1 VGDEMCSNGSILE
14 VAMFHVRRTLL
25 PAALVLFSANAVRAQ
40 SVNPSGHWDGAV
52 HVPGNEFP
60 LEVDLAKDPAGK
72 LIGTFGNPADRT
84 SGLPLSDVSA
94 AGTTV
99 RFAIKTADGGAFTGT
114 LSSDGK
120 QIAGNFVT
128 ADGLHTLPFSFTRTG
143 DAKIAP
149 PAKSAPVG
157 KELEGKWTGTLDV
170 QGVTKQLVLTL
181 TNHPDSTS
189 TGTIGNVAD
198 GLEISIASIVQ
209 RGNSV
214 TLDIKALNGIYAGA
228 LNAQGE
234 IVGTLSQGGL
244 ALPLTFRRAAP

>member
-1 VGDEMCSNGSILE
+1 MLNARC
-14 VAMFHVRRTLL
+14 TLL
-25 PAALVLFSANAVRAQ
+25 PAALILLSASVVRAQ
-40 SVNPSGHWDGAV
+40 SVNPSGHWEGAV

-60 LEVDLAKDPAGK
+60 LDVDLAKDPAGK
-72 LIGTFGNPADRT
+72 LIGTFGNPADHT

-99 RFAIKTADGGAFTGT
+99 RFAIKTTDGGAFTGT
-114 LSSDGK
+114 LSADGK
-120 QIAGNFVT
+120 AIAGNFVT

-143 DAKIAP
+143 DAKIAA

-157 KELEGKWTGTLDV
+157 KELEGKWNGTLEI
-170 QGVTKQLVLTL
+170 QGVVKPLVLTL
-181 TNHPDSTS
+181 TNHADSTS
-189 TGTIGNVAD
+189 TGTIGNVMD
-198 GLEISIASIVQ
+198 GMEIAIASIVQ

-234 IVGTLSQGGL
+234 IVGTLSQGGM
-244 ALPLTFRRAAP
+244 AFPLTFRRAAP